1 MGIIQAFNEEESSI
15 LRSRDYLCDVDD
27 PHGILKNLMTTD
39 ILNTYNKIG
48 VPPHELIL
56 KVNDICLVTRALMA
70 DNLASNVRVKITKIG
85 VHFITVLT
93 LTEKNPRVI
102 LLPRIRFRF
111 RMDYGQSYAMMR
123 TQFPLRLAYAMSY
136 NKSQSQT
143 LCRTLIDCTEMPFT
157 HGHLYV
163 ASSRVRSP
171 DNIAYYFD
179 VEKADLVT
187 THEKSV
193 VTNIV
198 YNKLNIT
205 NVNNIIDDEPI
216 APVHWGALNIG
227 VED

>member
-1 MGIIQAFNEEESSI
+1 MSFG
-15 LRSRDYLCDVDD
+15 VDD
-27 PHGILKNLMTTD
+27 PHGILKSLMTTD

-48 VPPHELIL
+48 VPPHELVI

-70 DNLASNVRVKITKIG
+70 DNLASNTRVQVTKITAN
-85 VHFITVLT
+85 FITVLT
-93 LTEKNPRVI
+93 LTEKTRRVV

-111 RMDYGQSYAMMR
+111 RMEYGQSYAMMR

-143 LCRTLIDCTEMPFT
+143 LFRTLVDCTEMPFT

-179 VEKADLVT
+179 AATADLVA
-187 THEKSV
+187 THRKSV

-198 YNKLNIT
+198 YNNLTINSS
-205 NVNNIIDDEPI
+205 NNIIDNEPI
-216 APVHWGALNIG
+216 VPVRWGAQNI
-227 VED
+227 DID